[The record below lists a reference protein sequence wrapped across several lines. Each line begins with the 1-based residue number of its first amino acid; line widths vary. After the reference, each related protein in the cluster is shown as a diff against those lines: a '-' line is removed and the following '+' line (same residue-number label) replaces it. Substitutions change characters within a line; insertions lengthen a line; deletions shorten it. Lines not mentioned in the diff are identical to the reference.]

1 MEAMKVEYNSIMTNR
16 TWDLVDGPTKC
27 KVIGT
32 KWVYKA
38 KYKSDGSLEKYKAR
52 LVAQGFA

>member
-1 MEAMKVEYNSIMTNR
+1 MKNH
-16 TWDLVDGPTKC
+16 TWDLVDRPTKR

-38 KYKSDGSLEKYKAR
+38 KYKSDGSLEKYKTR
-52 LVAQGFA
+52 LVAKGFA